1 MNVCSKPGV
10 TGKATCSRPLILC
23 PSSLVMNWGN
33 ELKRWL
39 GAEHVDPVAMDDT
52 RGAVVQV
59 GLRGCGA
66 VME

>member
-1 MNVCSKPGV
+1 
-10 TGKATCSRPLILC
+10 
-23 PSSLVMNWGN
+23 MNWGN